1 MNIEFSRIMP
11 NLKLGGAGES
21 AMAAN
26 AANAANAAE
35 KATKS
40 LFSEALVV
48 KESENFSLS
57 LMDGVDMDEL
67 EKELVRDDR
76 LGKLFSSHFNFEPPE
91 MPVFV

>member
-1 MNIEFSRIMP
+1 MNIEFARVMP

-21 AMAAN
+21 AMTTDSAN
-26 AANAANAAE
+26 VAE
-35 KATKS
+35 KATKP

-57 LMDGVDMDEL
+57 LMDGIDMDEI
-67 EKELVRDDR
+67 EKNLVRDDK